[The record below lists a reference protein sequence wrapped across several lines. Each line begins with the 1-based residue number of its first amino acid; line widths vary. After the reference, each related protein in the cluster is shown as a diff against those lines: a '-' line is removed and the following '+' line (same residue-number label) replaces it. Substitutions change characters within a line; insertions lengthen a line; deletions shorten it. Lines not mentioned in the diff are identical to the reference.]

1 MTAPRSDSWQPEV
14 IVIGSG
20 IGGLATAARLAR
32 HGARV
37 LALEQHS
44 VPGGSASHF
53 ARAGYRFDVGA
64 SLLYG
69 LGTEGTIN
77 FVAEALAEVG
87 EAVETRRDEVQIHY
101 HLPDG
106 LEIRTHY
113 DRERFLEELIR
124 HFPSERAGIRAFYDA
139 AMAAYRV
146 LARVPLIALDDIAGL
161 MRGVATAPL
170 DALRMSQAALTTLG
184 DLARRHIRDARL
196 RRFIDIETFCWA
208 LTGADATPLVNAALV
223 FGDRHVNGVRYPLGG
238 CSVIAEKLAAGI
250 ERLGGRIRYGSR
262 VLAGLLDRGRARGVK
277 LASGETITARAVVS
291 NATAWDTYGRLFKE
305 HPLAGVALREQSLRY
320 AQADS
325 FTSLFGGVAVER
337 LPAETVV
344 HHIVVNDW
352 DAYDKPRG
360 MLFVSLPSLHDASLA
375 PPGYHNVHAFM
386 VDRYDDWAALTQRAA
401 TGGGARRTPGYRAAK
416 EAAAR
421 RMLSLLERVIP
432 DASEAV
438 QVVSVGTPLTNERYL
453 ARTRGTYGPLLRRG
467 PDVLLKPQGG
477 SLIRGLYC
485 AGDSCFPGQGVPS
498 VAASGLSCADR
509 ILRAW

>member
-1 MTAPRSDSWQPEV
+1 MTLAKAESWQPEV
-14 IVIGSG
+14 VVIGSG
-20 IGGLATAARLAR
+20 VGGLATAARLVR
-32 HGARV
+32 HGVRV
-37 LALEQHS
+37 LVLEQHA
-44 VPGGSASHF
+44 VPGGSASYF
-53 ARAGYRFDVGA
+53 TRAGYRFDVGA

-87 EAVETRRDEVQIHY
+87 ETVETRRDEVQIHY

-113 DRERFLEELIR
+113 DRERFLEELTR
-124 HFPSERAGIRAFYDA
+124 YFPQERAGIRAFYDA
-139 AMAAYRV
+139 AMDAYRV
-146 LARVPLIALDDIAGL
+146 MARVPLIALDDVPGL
-161 MRGVATAPL
+161 IRGVATAPW

-184 DLARRHIRDARL
+184 DLAKRHLRDVRL

-208 LTGADATPLVNAALV
+208 LTGASATPLVNAALV

-238 CSVIAEKLAAGI
+238 CSMIAEKLAAGI
-250 ERLGGRIRYGSR
+250 GRHGGCIRYGSR
-262 VLAGLLDRGRARGVK
+262 VVAGLVSQGRVQGVR
-277 LASGETITARAVVS
+277 LSTGEDITARAVVS
-291 NATAWDTYGRLFKE
+291 NATVWDTYGKLFQQ
-305 HPLAGVALREQSLRY
+305 HPLAGVMFREQSLRY

-325 FTSLFGGVAVER
+325 FTSLFGGVDIR
-337 LPAETVV
+337 NLPPETVV

-352 DAYDKPRG
+352 EAYDKPRG

-375 PPGYHNVHAFM
+375 PTGYHNVHAFM
-386 VDRYDDWAALTQRAA
+386 VDRYDDWLALTQLHTSSR
-401 TGGGARRTPGYRAAK
+401 GMRRTPDYRAAK
-416 EAAAR
+416 EKAAR
-421 RMLSLLERVIP
+421 HMLHLLERVIP
-432 DASEAV
+432 NASEVV

-477 SLIRGLYC
+477 SPIRGLYC

-498 VAASGLSCADR
+498 VAASGLSCASR

>member
-1 MTAPRSDSWQPEV
+1 MTVAQTESWQPEV
-14 IVIGSG
+14 VVIGSG
-20 IGGLATAARLAR
+20 IGGLATAARLVR
-32 HGARV
+32 HGVRV
-37 LALEQHS
+37 LVLEQHT
-44 VPGGSASHF
+44 VPGGSASYF
-53 ARAGYRFDVGA
+53 TRAGYRFDVGA

-87 EAVETRRDEVQIHY
+87 ETVETRRDDVQIHY

-106 LEIRTHY
+106 MEICTHY
-113 DRERFLEELIR
+113 DREHFLDELTSY
-124 HFPSERAGIRAFYDA
+124 FPQERAGIRAFYDA
-139 AMAAYRV
+139 AMEAYRV
-146 LARVPLIALDDIAGL
+146 MARVPLIALDDVPGL
-161 MRGVATAPL
+161 IRGVATAPW

-184 DLARRHIRDARL
+184 DLAKRHLQDVRL

-208 LTGADATPLVNAALV
+208 LTGAGATPLVNAALV

-238 CSVIAEKLAAGI
+238 CSIIAEKLAAGI
-250 ERLGGRIRYGSR
+250 ERHGGRIRYGSR
-262 VLAGLLDRGRARGVK
+262 VTAGLVRQGRVQGVR
-277 LASGETITARAVVS
+277 LATGEDITARAVVS
-291 NATAWDTYGRLFKE
+291 NATVWDTYGRLFRE
-305 HPLAGVALREQSLRY
+305 HPLAGVMFREQSLRY

-325 FTSLFGGVAVER
+325 FTSLFGGVASPH

-352 DAYDKPRG
+352 EAYDKPRG

-386 VDRYDDWAALTQRAA
+386 VDRYDDWSALTQLAA
-401 TGGGARRTPGYRAAK
+401 GGGGLRRTPAYRAAK

-421 RMLSLLERVIP
+421 HMLHMLERVIP
-432 DASEAV
+432 NASEAV

-453 ARTRGTYGPLLRRG
+453 ARNRGTYGPLLRRG

-477 SLIRGLYC
+477 SPIRGLYC

-498 VAASGLSCADR
+498 VAASGLSCAGR

>member
-1 MTAPRSDSWQPEV
+1 MAVVQTDSWQPEV
-14 IVIGSG
+14 VVIGAG

-32 HGARV
+32 HGVRV
-37 LALEQHS
+37 LVLEQHT
-44 VPGGSASHF
+44 VPGGSASYF
-53 ARAGYRFDVGA
+53 TRAGYRFDVGA
-64 SLLYG
+64 SLIYG

-87 EAVETRRDEVQIHY
+87 ETVETRRDDVQIHY

-113 DRERFLEELIR
+113 DRERFLEELTR
-124 HFPSERAGIRAFYDA
+124 YFPQERAGIRAFYDA
-139 AMAAYRV
+139 AMETYRV
-146 LARVPLIALDDIAGL
+146 LARVPLVALDDVPGLVRGIA
-161 MRGVATAPL
+161 AAPW

-184 DLARRHIRDARL
+184 DLAKRYLRDARL
-196 RRFIDIETFCWA
+196 RRFVDIETFCWA
-208 LTGADATPLVNAALV
+208 LTGANVTPLVNAALV

-238 CSVIAEKLAAGI
+238 CSMIAEKLAAGI
-250 ERLGGRIRYGSR
+250 ERHGGRIRYRSR
-262 VLAGLLDRGRARGVK
+262 VAAGLIRQGRVYGVR
-277 LASGETITARAVVS
+277 LTTGEDITARAVVS
-291 NATAWDTYGRLFKE
+291 NATVWDTYGQLFRE
-305 HPLAGVALREQSLRY
+305 HPLASVMFREQSLRY

-325 FTSLFGGVAVER
+325 FTSMFGGVAQAY
-337 LPAETVV
+337 LPPETAV

-352 DAYDKPRG
+352 EAYDQPRG
-360 MLFVSLPSLHDASLA
+360 MLFVSLPSLHDPSLA

-386 VDRYDDWAALTQRAA
+386 VDRYDDWSALTHSSQGE
-401 TGGGARRTPGYRAAK
+401 TLRRTPAYRAAK

-421 RMLSLLERVIP
+421 HMLHMLERVIP
-432 DASEAV
+432 KASEVV

-467 PDVLLKPQGG
+467 PDILLKPQGG
-477 SLIRGLYC
+477 SPIRGLYC

-498 VAASGLSCADR
+498 VAASGLSCAER

>member
-1 MTAPRSDSWQPEV
+1 MTVTQTESWQPEV

-32 HGARV
+32 HGVRV
-37 LALEQHS
+37 LVLEQHT
-44 VPGGSASHF
+44 VPGGSASYF
-53 ARAGYRFDVGA
+53 TRGGYRFDVGA

-87 EAVETRRDEVQIHY
+87 ETVETRRDDVQIHY

-106 LEIRTHY
+106 MEIRTHY
-113 DRERFLEELIR
+113 DRERFLDELIGY
-124 HFPSERAGIRAFYDA
+124 FPQERAGIRAFYNA
-139 AMAAYRV
+139 AMDAYRV
-146 LARVPLIALDDIAGL
+146 MARVPLIALDDVPGL
-161 MRGVATAPL
+161 IRGVAAAPW

-184 DLARRHIRDARL
+184 DLAKQHLRDARL

-208 LTGADATPLVNAALV
+208 LTSASATPLVNAALV

-238 CSVIAEKLAAGI
+238 CSAIAEKLAAGI
-250 ERLGGRIRYGSR
+250 KRHGGRIYYGSR
-262 VLAGLLDRGRARGVK
+262 VTSGLMSQGRVQGVRLAT
-277 LASGETITARAVVS
+277 GEDITARAVVS
-291 NATAWDTYGRLFKE
+291 NATVWDTYGRLFRE
-305 HPLAGVALREQSLRY
+305 HPLAGVVFREQSLRY

-325 FTSLFGGVAVER
+325 FTSLFGGVPNSH
-337 LPAETVV
+337 LPPETVV

-352 DAYDKPRG
+352 EAYDRPRG

-375 PPGYHNVHAFM
+375 PTGYHNVHAFM
-386 VDRYDDWAALTQRAA
+386 VDRYDDWSALTQPMPD
-401 TGGGARRTPGYRAAK
+401 GGSVRRTPAYRAAK
-416 EAAAR
+416 DAAAR
-421 RMLSLLERVIP
+421 HMLHMLERVIP
-432 DASEAV
+432 NASEVV

-453 ARTRGTYGPLLRRG
+453 ARVRGTYGPLLRRG
-467 PDVLLKPQGG
+467 SDVLLKPQGG

-498 VAASGLSCADR
+498 VAASGLSCAQR